1 MNEKEKRNLSL
12 KHNLLVEKTT
22 FEKFEENLKNSIFG
36 VLFVLLKEEEGSV
49 YLELVLILFE
59 LIQLMV
65 YPFNK
70 YVIKI
75 FINIKFFFFNY
86 KSQIQIFLACQCLE
100 KRNLNRYL

>member
-1 MNEKEKRNLSL
+1 MKITEKEKKNLSL
-12 KHNLLVEKTT
+12 KHNLLVEKTP

-59 LIQLMV
+59 LLQLMV

-70 YVIKI
+70 NVNLIY
-75 FINIKFFFFNY
+75 FLF
-86 KSQIQIFLACQCLE
+86 KSLII
-100 KRNLNRYL
+100 